1 VRRHDQGK
9 RCVSLPLTP
18 TGLPLDIRRAPRC
31 CPICVT
37 LSRSW
42 WQQP

>member
-18 TGLPLDIRRAPRC
+18 TGFVSSGRK
-31 CPICVT
+31 V
-37 LSRSW
+37 SR
-42 WQQP
+42 